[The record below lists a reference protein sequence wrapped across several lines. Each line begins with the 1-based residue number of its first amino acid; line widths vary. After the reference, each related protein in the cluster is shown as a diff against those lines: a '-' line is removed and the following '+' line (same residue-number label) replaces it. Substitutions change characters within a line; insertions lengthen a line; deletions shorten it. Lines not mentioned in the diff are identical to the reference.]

1 MEPLLGASVRIR
13 NERPIRDDQPFT
25 CSSTEVVLAL
35 AICCDFPFAA
45 GLFENVRRDN
55 SDYISSSPMISVLSG
70 RKGRGD
76 NFICEQTQDQLRL
89 TLDYVRKSIRDL
101 GWDSKSAQQL
111 FYLMQVLRRD
121 EYFFDSFLQYGVNH
135 MFPVEAQRIFFCFQL
150 LESAIDKEPRENWRD
165 ALARWMDVYE
175 MILNFDEISLIVQKR
190 HVLAH
195 HDAGAAERKLIEIR
209 ERLKLA
215 QNGSDDIAF
224 LDESIP
230 AIARSIVRG
239 IIGKY
244 I

>member
-1 MEPLLGASVRIR
+1 
-13 NERPIRDDQPFT
+13 
-25 CSSTEVVLAL
+25 
-35 AICCDFPFAA
+35 
-45 GLFENVRRDN
+45 
-55 SDYISSSPMISVLSG
+55 MISVLSG

-89 TLDYVRKSIRDL
+89 TLDYVRKSIRNL
-101 GWDSKSAQQL
+101 GWNSKGTQQL

-135 MFPVEAQRIFFCFQL
+135 MFPVEAQRIFFGFQL
-150 LESAIDKEPRENWRD
+150 LESAIAQEPRENWRD
-165 ALARWMDVYE
+165 ALTRWMDVYE
-175 MILNFDEISLIVQKR
+175 MNLNFDEISLIVQKR

-195 HDAGAAERKLIEIR
+195 HDAERAKIKLIGIR

-215 QNGSDDIAF
+215 PNGSDDISF

-230 AIARSIVRG
+230 TIARSIVRG
-239 IIGKY
+239 IIGKS